1 MIDDDEPIT
10 IHSPLRQRIERDGTY
25 IDVEIYRGED
35 EEGWILEVVDE
46 EDASTV
52 YHERFPTDQ
61 AALDEVLR
69 VIAAE
74 GIRAFLEDNAGSIN

>member
-1 MIDDDEPIT
+1 MIDDDEPEI

-25 IDVEIYRGED
+25 IDVEIYRGDDED
-35 EEGWILEVVDE
+35 GWILEVVDE

-52 YHERFPTDQ
+52 YHEKFETDQ

-69 VIAAE
+69 VIATE
-74 GIRAFLEDNAGSIN
+74 GIRAFLEDHAGTVN